1 MQKSSARALFF
12 AQGIGV
18 ATARGIVDFEMTR
31 SLRPAL
37 RPVETVLVPNARYG
51 RVLLL
56 RDTEGIAEGT
66 VSIPPALVPVVARFT
81 GERTCEEIAVEVSRE
96 IGVPVDIG
104 TVSRAADVLEDALF
118 LDGPAYRTA
127 REAVVRRFAT
137 SKTRAASHAGGA
149 YLSEPTELRAYLDTE
164 CLAKGRGG
172 DGPVAPRDKRIVAL
186 VSPHIDPWRGAVGY
200 GHAYATLAR
209 DLSPAADTF
218 IVFGTSHAPMRE
230 PFALCRKGFETP
242 LGTMDPDEDAI
253 DAIAQASGFDAYAD
267 EINHKREHS
276 IEFQVLFLRHVLGAR
291 PARIVPILAGLG
303 EPQASKGDPTRD
315 ARALRFLEAVQK
327 VIHGHGERAILVAG
341 ADMAHVGPRFGDPR
355 PLDAPARDRLADT
368 DRQSLAHAAEGDAL
382 GFWTHVARDLDTRRV
397 CGLAPIYSL
406 VQVMPRAARGELLHY
421 EQTVDADD
429 GSIVS
434 HAALG
439 FYA

>member
-1 MQKSSARALFF
+1 
-12 AQGIGV
+12 
-18 ATARGIVDFEMTR
+18 
-31 SLRPAL
+31 
-37 RPVETVLVPNARYG
+37 
-51 RVLLL
+51 
-56 RDTEGIAEGT
+56 
-66 VSIPPALVPVVARFT
+66 
-81 GERTCEEIAVEVSRE
+81 
-96 IGVPVDIG
+96 
-104 TVSRAADVLEDALF
+104 
-118 LDGPAYRTA
+118 
-127 REAVVRRFAT
+127 
-137 SKTRAASHAGGA
+137 
-149 YLSEPTELRAYLDTE
+149 
-164 CLAKGRGG
+164 
-172 DGPVAPRDKRIVAL
+172 
-186 VSPHIDPWRGAVGY
+186 
-200 GHAYATLAR
+200 
-209 DLSPAADTF
+209 
-218 IVFGTSHAPMRE
+218 
-230 PFALCRKGFETP
+230 
-242 LGTMDPDEDAI
+242 
-253 DAIAQASGFDAYAD
+253 
-267 EINHKREHS
+267 
-276 IEFQVLFLRHVLGAR
+276 VLGAR

-382 GFWTHVARDLDTRRV
+382 GYWTHVARDLDTRRV